1 MPTLTEIGI
10 HAQRFVNPIVAD
22 TITKVYC
29 TRLGKSRKL
38 SDKLKFA
45 KDYKIDFRKTRKC
58 SKNDTLE
65 TCLEKFPTLND
76 FFARELKPEFLK
88 IDSRRKGSL
97 ISPAECMARKISAV
111 KDGEFSI
118 KGANYTMEKLLR
130 TKQAPLE
137 ATIFIFRLAPEHY
150 HRIHSPC
157 ASTIKNIRSVGGHYL
172 SVNPILLNRN
182 PILQENY
189 RKIITFTNGMIMV
202 AVGASCVGTVDLS
215 VHRGDRVK
223 KGQDLGCFKF
233 GGSCIVLILPE
244 PMRIEDC
251 KLTTEERF
259 IEVGSFVGVVV

>member
-1 MPTLTEIGI
+1 MSILTKIGI

-29 TRLGKSRKL
+29 NRLGKSRKL

-45 KDYKIDFRKTRKC
+45 KDYSIDFRKTRKC

-88 IDSRRKGSL
+88 IDSRRKGGL
-97 ISPAECMARKISAV
+97 TSPAESMARKISAV
-111 KDGEFSI
+111 KDGEFNI
-118 KGANYTMEKLLR
+118 KGANYTMEKFLR
-130 TKQAPLE
+130 IKNAPTQATVLV
-137 ATIFIFRLAPEHY
+137 FRLAPEHY

-157 ASTIKNIRSVGGHYL
+157 ASTIKNIRSVGGHYK
-172 SVNPILLNRN
+172 SVNPILLDRN

-202 AVGASCVGTVDLS
+202 AVGATCVGTVDLS

-244 PMRIEDC
+244 PMKLEDC
-251 KLTTEERF
+251 KLNVNERF
-259 IEVGSFVGVVV
+259 IEVGSYIGLLV

>member
-22 TITKVYC
+22 TFTKVYC

-45 KDYKIDFRKTRKC
+45 KDYNIDFRKTRKC
-58 SKNDTLE
+58 SRNDTLE

-88 IDSRRKGSL
+88 IESRRKGDL
-97 ISPAECMARKISAV
+97 VSPAESMARRISAV

-130 TKQAPLE
+130 TKQAPLQ
-137 ATIFIFRLAPEHY
+137 ATVLVFRLAPEHY

-157 ASTIKNIRSVGGHYL
+157 DSTIKNIRSVGGHYL
-172 SVNPILLNRN
+172 SVNPILLDRN

-215 VHRGDRVK
+215 VHRGDHVK

-244 PMRIEDC
+244 PMKLVDC
-251 KLTTEERF
+251 KLNVKERF
-259 IEVGSFVGVVV
+259 IRVGSYVGHIV